1 MDRARGARSGTT
13 VGIVVDTKEANPF
26 GYYWGF
32 WVIWVGLGDFR
43 GDDGD

>member
-13 VGIVVDTKEANPF
+13 VGIVVDTKESNPF

-43 GDDGD
+43 GDDVD